1 MFFYV
6 DKEEAKYGNSL
17 ILATNNEKI
26 VDYKNVLGGNAIEF
40 VGENLPF
47 YITYDEKTNSIREAT
62 ELEKLSR
69 GQLVL
74 EENQVII
81 NNQII
86 TYDLNFQ
93 KVVDG
98 KVVNKT
104 NKELIENGII
114 SLEKLKEKKRE
125 ELKNSRDEFIKSD
138 LKIDGYLIQVR
149 NSEDRDKFNRII
161 LGLLLG
167 KLKKDNT
174 EQWRLADNTYRAFTY
189 EKLAEVPEIYS
200 DREREAFK
208 KFHELD
214 DKLNACKLVE
224 ELEDIKWD

>member
-1 MFFYV
+1 MFFYLN
-6 DKEEAKYGNSL
+6 KNEAKKGISLTIATSGIKINDFINLYGDDVVEYEAVS
-17 ILATNNEKI
+17 IPQ
-26 VDYKNVLGGNAIEF
+26 F
-40 VGENLPF
+40 
-47 YITYDEKTNSIREAT
+47 ITYNEENNTIREAT

-167 KLKKDNT
+167 KLKKEDK
-174 EQWRLADNTYRAFTY
+174 EEWRLANNTYRAFTY

-208 KFHELD
+208 KFHQLE

-224 ELEDIKWD
+224 ELEAIKWE